1 MCAAVCSAL
10 TTSMISVAKSV
21 IQTVLG
27 FFTFGGVKF
36 HPLNITGLAMNIMGG
51 IIYTYV
57 KQKEKGRVRR
67 GGSIDEMEAG
77 RKSGKIDFGIRDE
90 DQNNYRTV

>member
-1 MCAAVCSAL
+1 
-10 TTSMISVAKSV
+10 
-21 IQTVLG
+21 
-27 FFTFGGVKF
+27 
-36 HPLNITGLAMNIMGG
+36 MNIMGG

-77 RKSGKIDFGIRDE
+77 RKSGKNDFGIRDE
-90 DQNNYRTV
+90 DQNNYQDGLILSIGKQLTQKMNAQVMIPKNTCNPDYDWCW

>member
-1 MCAAVCSAL
+1 
-10 TTSMISVAKSV
+10 
-21 IQTVLG
+21 
-27 FFTFGGVKF
+27 
-36 HPLNITGLAMNIMGG
+36 MNIMGG

>member
-1 MCAAVCSAL
+1 
-10 TTSMISVAKSV
+10 
-21 IQTVLG
+21 
-27 FFTFGGVKF
+27 
-36 HPLNITGLAMNIMGG
+36 MNIMGG

-77 RKSGKIDFGIRDE
+77 RKSGLIDFGIRAE